1 MSNRLEHLL
10 DFWYHK
16 KDACQWILATI
27 VETKGSAYRKAGARM
42 LINSL
47 GKSFGLLS
55 GGCLEADLIRQ
66 AQKCWLSQSSKIV
79 VYDMQDD
86 TDISWQLGIGC
97 GGMVKVLLQ
106 PIDASNNYLDL
117 LLLRENLLNRVEC
130 YYQQSLSE
138 HIININK
145 NKKLNT
151 PVICS
156 FNPNQ
161 VISKEKMT
169 NNDHAVKH
177 QFKLQNN
184 PKDKSQNKLQD
195 KTKTFTS
202 KIKSRPSIA
211 IFGGGTDALPL
222 VNMAHSLGWHI
233 SLFDSRVNYARP
245 AYFKNADII
254 IKQDYPTLSKCQ
266 YLNNADAIIIM
277 NHNLT
282 LDAKALLLSEQTNAL
297 YVGML
302 GPQHRT
308 ERVFS
313 EAGITRAELNNP
325 LCNPIGLDLGG
336 ELPESIALS
345 ILSQAHATI
354 EQSSALPLSN
364 RSRLRVIS

>member
-55 GGCLEADLIRQ
+55 GGCLEADLIRE
-66 AQKCWLSQSSKIV
+66 AQKCWLSQKCKIV

-117 LLLRENLLNRVEC
+117 ILLRENLINRVEC

-138 HIININK
+138 PITNTNK
-145 NKKLNT
+145 GLNQ
-151 PVICS
+151 PVIS
-156 FNPNQ
+156 TFNANQ
-161 VISKEKMT
+161 VISKDQMT
-169 NNDHAVKH
+169 HNNLTVKP
-177 QFKLQNN
+177 QI
-184 PKDKSQNKLQD
+184 DLQD

-202 KIKSRPSIA
+202 KVTPRPSIA
-211 IFGGGTDALPL
+211 ILGGGTDALPL
-222 VNMAHSLGWHI
+222 VNIAHSLGWHI

-245 AYFKNADII
+245 AYFKNADKI
-254 IKQDYPTLSKCQ
+254 IKQDYPSLSECQ
-266 YLNNADAIIIM
+266 YINNADAIIIM

-282 LDAKALLLSEQTNAL
+282 LDAQALLLSEQTNAL
-297 YVGML
+297 YVGIL
-302 GPQHRT
+302 GPEHRT

-313 EAGITRAELNNP
+313 EAGITRKQFNKTLF
-325 LCNPIGLDLGG
+325 NPIGLDLGG

-345 ILSQAHATI
+345 ILSQVHATI
-354 EQSSALPLSN
+354 EKTSALPLTN
-364 RSRLRVIS
+364 QARLRVIS